1 MPEGFG
7 MSANQTIN
15 ADYDPDFGWQFAFDD
30 YAIGVSYYGGG
41 IPTLGWTVWVDGSQS
56 SSHGD
61 DLGEAITEA
70 LFIQRSYIEAEREAR
85 ERTEAA

>member
-1 MPEGFG
+1 

-15 ADYDPDFGWQFAFDD
+15 ADYCPYFGWQFAFDD
-30 YAIGVSYYGGG
+30 HTIAVSYYGGG

-61 DLGEAITEA
+61 DLGEAIIEA
-70 LFIQRSYIEAEREAR
+70 LGIQRTYMEAEREAR
-85 ERTEAA
+85 ARVGTP